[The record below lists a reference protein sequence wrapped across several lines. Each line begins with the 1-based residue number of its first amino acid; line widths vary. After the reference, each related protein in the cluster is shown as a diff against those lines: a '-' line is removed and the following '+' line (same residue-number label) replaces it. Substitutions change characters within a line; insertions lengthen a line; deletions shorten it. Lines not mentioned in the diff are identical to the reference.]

1 LPWASSD
8 GHASSGSV
16 SIFQARAHARAGKW
30 KQTWVDNEGGY
41 LDLSGESRD
50 GQMILSRE
58 VTRADG
64 AKAMQRMM
72 FKNVTP
78 DEFDWS

>member
-1 LPWASSD
+1 VETDL
-8 GHASSGSV
+8 GGS
-16 SIFQARAHARAGKW
+16 
-30 KQTWVDNEGGY
+30 WVDNEAGY
-41 LDLSGESRD
+41 LDLPGESRD